1 MAVLDTSGLWSAGD
15 DYRVIKALRIPF
27 GDYTQD
33 CTITA
38 MNQLQGYSTTAQQDV
53 LDLLVDYEAAETAQ
67 SARNLADTEG
77 KVLVEADVLKW
88 QVGNSGVTGPQAE
101 KMRVKQ
107 ELEQIFAF
115 STCLSSYIGG
125 TNGMTTLIRS

>member
-1 MAVLDTSGLWSAGD
+1 
-15 DYRVIKALRIPF
+15 
-27 GDYTQD
+27 
-33 CTITA
+33 
-38 MNQLQGYSTTAQQDV
+38 
-53 LDLLVDYEAAETAQ
+53 
-67 SARNLADTEG
+67 
-77 KVLVEADVLKW
+77 
-88 QVGNSGVTGPQAE
+88 VGNSGVTGPQAE